1 MSNMGLFIMGEKNGI
16 NIERTNVGDRYVLER
31 ILERG
36 DCFGGEQ
43 SGHIIFFDYNTTGDG
58 ILTAI
63 QLLTTLKKTGKTLAE
78 AKSVMEVLPQVL
90 VNAEV
95 DNSRK
100 KEYQTNETIQ
110 SEVQK
115 LNDRFSGEGR
125 VLVRPSGTEPLIRV
139 MIEGRDL
146 KVMKEE
152 ATRLA
157 RIIEG
162 LLN

>member
-1 MSNMGLFIMGEKNGI
+1 
-16 NIERTNVGDRYVLER
+16 
-31 ILERG
+31 
-36 DCFGGEQ
+36 
-43 SGHIIFFDYNTTGDG
+43 
-58 ILTAI
+58 
-63 QLLTTLKKTGKTLAE
+63 
-78 AKSVMEVLPQVL
+78 VL